1 MVVVNSDLVRQKP
14 SLCVC
19 FSYQKGF
26 DVQPNEYAGIN
37 LATLLVI
44 SGKRFST
51 NATLQ
56 RIGDN
61 RLHYTLFTMSYSCSN
76 VYSFSS

>member
-1 MVVVNSDLVRQKP
+1 ML
-14 SLCVC
+14 LYY

-56 RIGDN
+56 RIGKK
-61 RLHYTLFTMSYSCSN
+61 HVAY
-76 VYSFSS
+76 

>member
-1 MVVVNSDLVRQKP
+1 
-14 SLCVC
+14 
-19 FSYQKGF
+19 
-26 DVQPNEYAGIN
+26 VQPNEYAGIN

-56 RIGDN
+56 RIGKKHSDSDSAK
-61 RLHYTLFTMSYSCSN
+61 LMLKL
-76 VYSFSS
+76 